1 VAGEGT
7 AGGDMAGRKVEL
19 GLIKNRVR
27 SSGEDS
33 R

>member
-1 VAGEGT
+1 VTGEGI
-7 AGGDMAGRKVEL
+7 AEGDVAGRKVEL

-27 SSGEDS
+27 SRDEDS